1 MCSIHGCM
9 QIQLHGRCSCCA
21 TRGGTSEYS
30 GSHPE
35 FGGAVERAREH
46 CMACHAATAR
56 GQWLAVHM
64 RYGYAARFTW
74 RPETA
79 QGHVDCLLPNGTQ
92 CGLVEQFSDA
102 ARPCGLHDAIA
113 SGRLEQASRSGEV
126 LLTARGAAAPRAPQG
141 RGKRAWGGGQGHGPV
156 AHQRP
161 LVQRARRVPPLA
173 AAGRARLPCRL
184 RPCPPQRRSASVHT
198 PAQRQPRAAPTQHRT
213 PAGGDRTHA
222 SRAVAAW
229 CRCAG
234 H

>member
-1 MCSIHGCM
+1 VCSIHGCM

-46 CMACHAATAR
+46 CMVCHAATAR

-79 QGHVDCLLPNGTQ
+79 QGHVDCLLPNGAQ

-126 LLTARGAAAPRAPQG
+126 LLTARGAAAPRAPHG
-141 RGKRAWGGGQGHGPV
+141 RGEAGMGGG
-156 AHQRP
+156 A
-161 LVQRARRVPPLA
+161 RARTCGASAPSGTARSSCAPPGSGGARASPLPTPSLPA
-173 AAGRARLPCRL
+173 AAPFSLCTHAG
-184 RPCPPQRRSASVHT
+184 
-198 PAQRQPRAAPTQHRT
+198 AAPATRS
-213 PAGGDRTHA
+213 THPT
-222 SRAVAAW
+222 
-229 CRCAG
+229 
-234 H
+234 